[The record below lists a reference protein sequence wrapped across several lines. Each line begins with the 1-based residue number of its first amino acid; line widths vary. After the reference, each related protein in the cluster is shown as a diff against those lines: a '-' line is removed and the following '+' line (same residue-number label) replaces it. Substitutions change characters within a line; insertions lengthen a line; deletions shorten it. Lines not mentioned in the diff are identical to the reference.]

1 MGKISTK
8 ENKNAYQLVREEL
21 GLSREKASE
30 LLEGISPERI
40 ERIENEKSAPHPDEV
55 KIMAEKY
62 NKPELRNYYCANQ
75 CPLGEDH
82 VPEVKVK
89 DLSRLVLEVLSSLNT
104 VQKNKDTL
112 IDIAA
117 DGEISSDEIKDFV
130 HIKKELE
137 NISMTVDAM
146 QLWAEKM
153 VATGAIDKELYEK
166 YMEEYE

>member
-8 ENKNAYQLVREEL
+8 ENKTAYQLVREEL

-62 NKPELRNYYCANQ
+62 NEPELRNYYCANQ

-82 VPEVKVK
+82 VPEVKIK
-89 DLSRLVLEVLSSLNT
+89 DLSRIVLEMLSSLNT
-104 VQKNKDTL
+104 VQKNKDKL

-117 DGEISSDEIKDFV
+117 DGEISSDEVKDFV
-130 HIKKELE
+130 QIEKELE
-137 NISMTVDAM
+137 RISMTVDAL

-153 VATGAIDKELYEK
+153 VATGVIDKKLYDK
-166 YMEEYE
+166 HLEEDV

>member
-8 ENKNAYQLVREEL
+8 ENKTAYQLIREEL

-30 LLEGISPERI
+30 LLEGIPPERI

-89 DLSRLVLEVLSSLNT
+89 DLSRIVLEMLSSLNT
-104 VQKNKDTL
+104 VQRNKDKL

-117 DGEISSDEIKDFV
+117 DGEISDDEIKDFV
-130 HIKKELE
+130 QIEKELE
-137 NISMTVDAM
+137 RISMTVDAL

-153 VATGAIDKELYEK
+153 VTTGSINKKLYEK
-166 YMEEYE
+166 YLEEDE